1 MNILDILNQAID
13 TLLQNS
19 APTLDA
25 LGYRL
30 FIGFLIMM
38 FVWFGLK
45 GALSSAQGGSG
56 LNFAELA
63 EFILIASFGYAMIQ
77 FYADPL
83 PGIGYSFE
91 DLISKEATS
100 LSITIGNDGLQRI
113 NDTLNNLQAQLG
125 SGIIATTMSFYY
137 TLVHYTIQILL
148 AIFSALSVAVISYGL
163 VAAAVCGLL
172 GPIFIPFFIVPKLD
186 FLFWGWL
193 RAFIGFSFYKVV
205 AAATLNLLG
214 QLYASYYTT
223 LIPLGAADLVA
234 KLPLIMFLIVINI
247 YVLLKIPAITAAILS
262 GYPGGGGFD
271 PVGAVKGLL
280 VRAA

>member
-30 FIGFLIMM
+30 FIGFLTMM

-45 GALSSAQGGSG
+45 GALSSAQGGAG

-223 LIPLGAADLVA
+223 LIPLGAADLVT

-247 YVLLKIPAITAAILS
+247 YVLSKTPAITAAILS

-280 VRAA
+280 FRTA

>member
-1 MNILDILNQAID
+1 M
-13 TLLQNS
+13 
-19 APTLDA
+19 
-25 LGYRL
+25 
-30 FIGFLIMM
+30 
-38 FVWFGLK
+38 
-45 GALSSAQGGSG
+45 
-56 LNFAELA
+56 
-63 EFILIASFGYAMIQ
+63 
-77 FYADPL
+77 
-83 PGIGYSFE
+83 
-91 DLISKEATS
+91 
-100 LSITIGNDGLQRI
+100 
-113 NDTLNNLQAQLG
+113 
-125 SGIIATTMSFYY
+125 
-137 TLVHYTIQILL
+137 
-148 AIFSALSVAVISYGL
+148 
-163 VAAAVCGLL
+163 L

-280 VRAA
+280 FRPA